1 MYKRQHLERR
11 YRKVSGQP
19 DAAIDGFLDAVRT
32 GKSDVMEIAED
43 WARDLAQAIVA
54 ACRLLDPNRVVL
66 GGRLSALY
74 PLVAAQVTLHIEEL
88 QAATFPIPDIVVHE
102 AAESGA
108 AFGAACML
116 HRRFLSLENTALS
129 KGA

>member
-1 MYKRQHLERR
+1 MRR
-11 YRKVSGQP
+11 PSLRLAGCWT
-19 DAAIDGFLDAVRT
+19 RT
-32 GKSDVMEIAED
+32 GWFWGDF
-43 WARDLAQAIVA
+43 RP
-54 ACRLLDPNRVVL
+54 CT
-66 GGRLSALY
+66 
-74 PLVAAQVTLHIEEL
+74 LVTAQVTLHIEL

-116 HRRFLSLENTALS
+116 HRRFLSLESTALS